1 MVTKVS
7 KWGNSLG
14 VRLPKT
20 IIDNLH
26 LKDGSSVIIEKKDGT
41 IIIVPQ
47 EKDII
52 SVDDLIAGMTS
63 EGVLDQFESY
73 EDVGR
78 EKID

>member
-14 VRLPKT
+14 VRLPKA

-26 LKDGSSVIIEKKDGT
+26 LKDGSSVVIEKRDGA

-47 EKDII
+47 EKDIFT
-52 SVDDLIAGMTS
+52 VNDLIEGMTS
-63 EGVLDQFESY
+63 EGVLDQFETY

-78 EKID
+78 EIID